1 VDDKLFEDMPKG
13 EESLAL
19 DEDADDRALLYAI
32 WAGKEQGDLPVQD
45 GWRILHERYPADMG
59 LLVALVSEEI
69 HESDAGSPEQVCSK
83 LEKVL
88 DAAKGRLN
96 DEVRDLLAFARLD
109 FEDDSK
115 TGVRRKKPLSAATQ
129 KRVAAIRAR
138 VGEPKEDVWD
148 EGGPVA
154 RLAGYRRKLV
164 RTLHDATL
172 GHKPIR
178 AGAVRAPDSWREM
191 LAAAKTKVRYS
202 ASAVFA
208 SGDAVD
214 HPKFGVGVVTAVE
227 KGRVTI
233 LFESG
238 ERKLVV
244 RAGDDD
250 VP

>member
-1 VDDKLFEDMPKG
+1 VEPNLFEDMPKG
-13 EESLAL
+13 DGSFELS
-19 DEDADDRALLYAI
+19 DDDDDRTVLHAI
-32 WAGKEQGDLPVQD
+32 WAGKELGDLPVQD
-45 GWRILHERYPADMG
+45 GWRILHERYPNDMR
-59 LLVALVSEEI
+59 LVVALVSEEI
-69 HESDAGSPEQVCSK
+69 HEQDAGSPEQVCSK

-115 TGVRRKKPLSAATQ
+115 TGVRRKKPLSAATL

-154 RLAGYRRKLV
+154 RLSGFRRKLV
-164 RTLHDATL
+164 RTLHDATV
-172 GHKPIR
+172 GHKPIGE
-178 AGAVRAPDSWREM
+178 GAVRAPDSWREM
-191 LAAAKTKVRYS
+191 MAAAKTKVPYS
-202 ASAVFA
+202 ASATFTI
-208 SGDAVD
+208 GDAVD
-214 HPKFGVGVVTAVE
+214 HPKFGVGVVTFVE

-244 RAGDDD
+244 SD
-250 VP
+250 

>member
-1 VDDKLFEDMPKG
+1 MEPNLFDDMPKG
-13 EESLAL
+13 DGNFDLS
-19 DEDADDRALLYAI
+19 DDDDDRTVLHAI
-32 WAGKEQGDLPVQD
+32 WAGKELGELPVQD
-45 GWRILHERYPADMG
+45 GWRILHERYPGDMR

-69 HESDAGSPEQVCSK
+69 HEADAGSPEQVCGK
-83 LEKVL
+83 LEKAL
-88 DAAKGRLN
+88 DASKGRLN

-154 RLAGYRRKLV
+154 RLSGFRRKLI

-172 GHKPIR
+172 GHKPIGDNALR
-178 AGAVRAPDSWREM
+178 PPDSWREM
-191 LAAAKTKVRYS
+191 MAAARTRMPYS
-202 ASAVFA
+202 ASTTFII
-208 SGDAVD
+208 GDAVD
-214 HPKFGVGVVTAVE
+214 HPKFGAGVVTMVE
-227 KGRVTI
+227 TGRVTI

-244 RAGDDD
+244 RA
-250 VP
+250 

>member
-1 VDDKLFEDMPKG
+1 VDEHLFEDMPKG
-13 EESLAL
+13 DAGSDFELS
-19 DEDADDRALLYAI
+19 DEADDRAVLYAI
-32 WAGKEQGDLPVQD
+32 WAGKEVGDLPVQD
-45 GWRILHERYPADMG
+45 GWRILHERYPGDMR

-69 HESDAGSPEQVCSK
+69 HEADAGSPEQVCGK

-88 DAAKGRLN
+88 DTAKGRLN

-129 KRVAAIRAR
+129 KRVASIRAR

-154 RLAGYRRKLV
+154 RLSGFRRKLV
-164 RTLHDATL
+164 RALHDATV
-172 GHKPIR
+172 GHKPIGE
-178 AGAVRAPDSWREM
+178 GAVRAPDSWREM
-191 LAAAKTKVRYS
+191 MAAAKTKVRYS
-202 ASAVFA
+202 ASATFA
-208 SGDAVD
+208 PGDAVE

-244 RAGDDD
+244 SEGG
-250 VP
+250 

>member
-1 VDDKLFEDMPKG
+1 VDPNLFEDMPKDVAG
-13 EESLAL
+13 FDPS
-19 DEDADDRALLYAI
+19 EDDDDRTILHAI
-32 WAGKEQGDLPVQD
+32 WVGKEVGDLPVQD
-45 GWRILHERYPADMG
+45 GWRILFERYPGDVR
-59 LLVALVSEEI
+59 LLVALVSEEL
-69 HESDAGSPEQVCSK
+69 HEVDAGSPEQVCSK

-88 DAAKGRLN
+88 DASKGRLN

-154 RLAGYRRKLV
+154 RLSGFRRKLM

-172 GHKPIR
+172 GHKPIGE
-178 AGAVRAPDSWREM
+178 GAVRAPDSWREM
-191 LAAAKTKVRYS
+191 MAAAKKTVPYS
-202 ASAVFA
+202 ASATFTV
-208 SGDAVD
+208 GDAVD
-214 HPKFGVGVVTAVE
+214 HPKFGVGVVTAIE
-227 KGRVTI
+227 TGRVAI

-238 ERKLVV
+238 ERKLVI
-244 RAGDDD
+244 G
-250 VP
+250 